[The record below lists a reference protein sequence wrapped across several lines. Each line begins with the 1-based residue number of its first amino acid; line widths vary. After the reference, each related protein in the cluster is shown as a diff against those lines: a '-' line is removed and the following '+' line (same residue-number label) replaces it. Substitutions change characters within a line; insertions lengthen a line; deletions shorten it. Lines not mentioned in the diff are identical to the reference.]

1 MTLALAVRGQGGHRR
16 SIDDEG
22 RIEEVFRRAFFG
34 KGVCRR
40 KRGEE
45 TSGISTP
52 RDQPEIE
59 VGWARGRVAVYWLVK
74 MFCVSFRVKYDT
86 SSLLNV
92 VTPKMTPTRRTVVTV
107 SSVTTLGGVFRCLLS
122 DCSDRFAKTMMTTQT
137 TRALILVSR
146 ISLYPLH
153 QWRIED
159 TQSIVSS
166 ARESRG

>member
-1 MTLALAVRGQGGHRR
+1 MRGESKKYSEELSSEKESAGEKEERR
-16 SIDDEG
+16 RPVYRPLGINPRLKLDEPEAASLSIDSL
-22 RIEEVFRRAFFG
+22 RCFVF
-34 KGVCRR
+34 
-40 KRGEE
+40 
-45 TSGISTP
+45 
-52 RDQPEIE
+52 
-59 VGWARGRVAVYWLVK
+59 
-74 MFCVSFRVKYDT
+74 SFRVKYDT

-122 DCSDRFAKTMMTTQT
+122 DCSDRFARTMMTTQT